1 MFRHFI
7 NLELKSFFR
16 SASVGRSIG
25 IKILLGFLALYFALS
40 FLALGIGLYPL
51 LREYFPDQQP
61 LLTVND
67 FVLMWL
73 SAELIFRFF
82 MQSLPVMDI
91 KPFLTIPVKKDSIA
105 HFVLLKSL
113 FSFYNLFSLLIVVPF
128 AIVNVVQGDYSAFN
142 MLTWFIQILFLII
155 AVNYLNFLIKKKFAD
170 DLKAFLPF
178 VLLALILVG
187 LDYFEIL
194 EVSHYFGQLITLTIT
209 QSTLIVL
216 PIWAAMGLYFWNF
229 NYLKKNLYLDT
240 SLKTQVTEASES
252 DLNWTKHLGDIAPF
266 LQLDLKLIWRNKRP
280 KTTVWLS
287 FIFLAYGLLIYTNPT
302 FKEAPAF
309 SVVVGILM
317 TGIFMLNF
325 GQFIPAWDSNYYGM
339 MMSQNIPLKEYLA
352 SKVALMSFSVV
363 LLALLSTP
371 YVYFGWHVVAIN
383 LACAVYNLGVNIPI
397 LLFAGS
403 YNKKRIDLDKSPFM
417 NYQGTGVTQ
426 WVLALPLMLFPAL
439 LFYGSMEIL
448 TMEGAIVVLA
458 AIGGLGL
465 IARNWLLHKI
475 AEAYRKRKY
484 ETLNGFKQ

>member
-1 MFRHFI
+1 MFTHFL

-25 IKILLGFLALYFALS
+25 LKILLGFLALYFSLS

-51 LREYFPDQQP
+51 LSQYFPDQEP
-61 LLTVND
+61 LLTVNE
-67 FVLMWL
+67 FVLIWL
-73 SAELIFRFF
+73 SAELFFRFF
-82 MQSLPVMDI
+82 MQSLPVMDV
-91 KPFLTIPVKKDSIA
+91 KPFLTIPVKKNSIA

-113 FSFYNLFSLLIVVPF
+113 FSFYNLFSLFVVVPF

-142 MLTWFIQILFLII
+142 MITWSIEILFFII
-155 AVNYLNFLIKKKFAD
+155 GVNYLNFLIKKNFAD
-170 DLKAFLPF
+170 DIKAFVPF
-178 VLLALILVG
+178 VLLALIFVG
-187 LDYFEIL
+187 LEYFEIFA
-194 EVSHYFGQLITLTIT
+194 VSTYFGNAITYTIS
-209 QSTLIVL
+209 QPAWIVL
-216 PIWAAMGLYFWNF
+216 PIFTAAGLYFWNF

-240 SLKTQVTEASES
+240 SLKIKVAEAAES
-252 DLNWTKHLGDIAPF
+252 NLDWTKHLGDIAPF

-280 KTTVWLS
+280 KTTVWIS
-287 FIFLAYGLLIYTNPT
+287 VIFLAYGLLIYTNPI
-302 FKEAPAF
+302 FEDAPAF
-309 SVVVGILM
+309 TVVVGILM

-352 SKVALMSFSVV
+352 SKAALMSFSVV

-403 YNKKRIDLDKSPFM
+403 YNKKRIDLDKSQFM

-448 TMEGAIVVLA
+448 TLEGAIVFLA
-458 AIGGLGL
+458 TIGGVGL